1 MSLLA
6 ERPAAD
12 VEPVDETQDTNETDA
27 ALRPA
32 QPSPPAPPL
41 SGLRKAAIVLLNM
54 DRAASAEVLRRI
66 GEERAELLAAELTQ
80 LGGIDVAATARALG
94 EFRRIAVGGSVPS
107 RGGQELATGL
117 LETAF
122 GREKAV
128 GIVSRVMS
136 QGAVSFDFLNAAD
149 PAQLATI
156 LEGELPATVAV
167 VLANLRADRAAAVLA
182 ALQDPLRTD
191 VAQAIA
197 TMGTATQE
205 AISIVADSL
214 RSRTGVFAVR
224 DVQESIGGVQPLV
237 EIINR
242 SDTSL
247 EKSLLASLEG
257 RDPAL
262 AEDIRG
268 RMVTFADIVRLDD
281 RDAQRV
287 LRGIDL
293 RMLALA
299 LKGADEPIAEVIR
312 RNMTER
318 NRENLAEEAR
328 TLGPVRMRQV
338 DEARAEVVRIIR
350 ELAAAGEITISR
362 DDEDEL
368 VE

>member
-1 MSLLA
+1 MSGI
-6 ERPAAD
+6 AD
-12 VEPVDETQDTNETDA
+12 AQQATLDA
-27 ALRPA
+27 RAITA
-32 QPSPPAPPL
+32 SSPESATPL
-41 SGLRKAAIVLLNM
+41 TGLRKAAIVLLNM
-54 DRAASAEVLRRI
+54 DRAASAAVLRHL
-66 GEERAELLAAELTQ
+66 GEARAEVLAAELTR
-80 LGGIDVAATARALG
+80 LGGVDVAATAEALG
-94 EFRRIAVGGSVPS
+94 EYRRIAAGGAVPS

-128 GIVSRVMS
+128 GIVGRAMS
-136 QGAVSFDFLNAAD
+136 QGGVSFDFLNAAD

-156 LEGELPATVAV
+156 LEGELPTTVAV

-205 AISIVADSL
+205 AISVVADSL
-214 RSRTGVFAVR
+214 RSRLGVFATR
-224 DVQESIGGVQPLV
+224 DVHEALGGVQPLV

-242 SDTSL
+242 SDTAL
-247 EKSLLASLEG
+247 EKALLASLEG
-257 RDPAL
+257 RDQAL
-262 AEDIRG
+262 AEDIRS
-268 RMVTFADIVRLDD
+268 RMVTFADIARLED

-293 RMLALA
+293 RVLALA
-299 LKGADEPIAEVIR
+299 LKGADEQVSEVIS

-318 NRENLAEEAR
+318 NRESLAEEAR
-328 TLGPVRMRQV
+328 VLGPVRMRQV

-350 ELAAAGEITISR
+350 ELEAAEEITLSR
-362 DDEDEL
+362 DDEDEI

>member
-1 MSLLA
+1 MTALTELLDA
-6 ERPAAD
+6 QADTVEVSTTEMPAA
-12 VEPVDETQDTNETDA
+12 
-27 ALRPA
+27 PA
-32 QPSPPAPPL
+32 VPEM
-41 SGLRKAAIVLLNM
+41 SGLRKAAIVLMNM
-54 DRAASAEVLRRI
+54 DRATSAEVLRHL
-66 GEERAELLAAELTQ
+66 GEERSEMLAAELTQ
-80 LGGIDVAATARALG
+80 LGGVDVASTARALG
-94 EFRRIAVGGSVPS
+94 EFRRIATGGSVPS

-128 GIVSRVMS
+128 GMVGRVMS
-136 QGAVSFDFLNAAD
+136 QGSVSFDFLNAAD

-156 LEGELPATVAV
+156 IEGELPTTVAV

-214 RSRTGVFAVR
+214 RSRTGVFAMR
-224 DVQESIGGVQPLV
+224 DNHESIGGVQPLV

-242 SDTSL
+242 SDTAL

-257 RDPAL
+257 RDLAL
-262 AEDIRG
+262 AEDIRS
-268 RMVTFADIVRLDD
+268 RMVTFADIARLED

-299 LKGADEPIAEVIR
+299 LKGADDQITDKVKS
-312 RNMTER
+312 NMTER
-318 NRENLAEEAR
+318 NQENLAEETR
-328 TLGPVRMRQV
+328 VLGPVRMRQV
-338 DEARAEVVRIIR
+338 DEARAEIVRIIR
-350 ELAAAGEITISR
+350 DLEAAEEITISR
-362 DDEDEL
+362 EDEDEL
-368 VE
+368 IE

>member
-1 MSLLA
+1 MSLLT
-6 ERPAAD
+6 P
-12 VEPVDETQDTNETDA
+12 P
-27 ALRPA
+27 P
-32 QPSPPAPPL
+32 PPALEEIEDVVETAVLPTTPVPEM

-54 DRAASAEVLRRI
+54 DRATSAEVLRHL
-66 GEERAELLAAELTQ
+66 GEARAEILAAELTQ
-80 LGGIDVAATARALG
+80 LGGVDVASTARALG
-94 EFRRIAVGGSVPS
+94 DFRRIAVGGSVPS

-128 GIVSRVMS
+128 GIVGRVMS
-136 QGAVSFDFLNAAD
+136 QGSVSFDFLNAAD

-156 LEGELPATVAV
+156 LDGELPTTVAV

-214 RSRTGVFAVR
+214 RSRTGVFAIR
-224 DVQESIGGVQPLV
+224 DVHESIGGVQPLV

-242 SDTSL
+242 SDTAL

-257 RDPAL
+257 RDLAL
-262 AEDIRG
+262 AEDIRS
-268 RMVTFADIVRLDD
+268 RMVTFADIVRLED

-299 LKGADEPIAEVIR
+299 LKGADEQIGEVIS

-318 NRENLAEEAR
+318 NRENLAEETR
-328 TLGPVRMRQV
+328 MLGPVRMRQV

-350 ELAAAGEITISR
+350 ELEAADEITISR
-362 DDEDEL
+362 EDEDEL

>member
-1 MSLLA
+1 MQIES
-6 ERPAAD
+6 AD
-12 VEPVDETQDTNETDA
+12 
-27 ALRPA
+27 
-32 QPSPPAPPL
+32 APTEQISEAVATASGQAIAPM
-41 SGLRKAAIVLLNM
+41 SGLRQAAIVLLNM
-54 DRAASAEVLRRI
+54 DREASAEVLRLL
-66 GEERAELLAAELTQ
+66 GEDRSEMLAAELTQ
-80 LGGIDVAATARALG
+80 LGGVDVAATARALAA
-94 EFRRIAVGGSVPS
+94 FTRIATGGSVPS

-128 GIVSRVMS
+128 GMVGRVMS

-156 LEGELPATVAV
+156 LEGELPTTVAV

-214 RSRTGVFAVR
+214 RSRTGVFAMR
-224 DVQESIGGVQPLV
+224 DNHESIGGVQPLV
-237 EIINR
+237 EIISR
-242 SDTSL
+242 SDTAL

-257 RDPAL
+257 RDLAL
-262 AEDIRG
+262 AEDIRS
-268 RMVTFADIVRLDD
+268 RMVTFADFTRLED

-293 RMLALA
+293 RVLALA
-299 LKGADEPIAEVIR
+299 LKGADEQIALKVTS
-312 RNMTER
+312 NMTER
-318 NRENLAEEAR
+318 NKENLAEEAR
-328 TLGPVRMRQV
+328 VLGSVRVRQV

-350 ELAAAGEITISR
+350 ELEAAEEITISR
-362 DDEDEL
+362 EDEDEL
-368 VE
+368 IE

>member
-1 MSLLA
+1 MTALTELLDAQADTVEVSTA
-6 ERPAAD
+6 ETPAA
-12 VEPVDETQDTNETDA
+12 
-27 ALRPA
+27 PA
-32 QPSPPAPPL
+32 VPEM
-41 SGLRKAAIVLLNM
+41 SGLRKAAIVLMNM
-54 DRAASAEVLRRI
+54 DRATSAEVLRHL
-66 GEERAELLAAELTQ
+66 GEERSEMLAAELTQ
-80 LGGIDVAATARALG
+80 LGGVDVASTARALG
-94 EFRRIAVGGSVPS
+94 EFRRIATGGSVPS

-128 GIVSRVMS
+128 GMVGRVMS
-136 QGAVSFDFLNAAD
+136 QGSVSFDFLNAAD

-156 LEGELPATVAV
+156 IEGELPTTVAV

-214 RSRTGVFAVR
+214 RSRTGVFAMR
-224 DVQESIGGVQPLV
+224 DNHESIGGVQPLV

-242 SDTSL
+242 SDTAL

-257 RDPAL
+257 RDLAL
-262 AEDIRG
+262 AEDIRS
-268 RMVTFADIVRLDD
+268 RMVTFADIARLED

-299 LKGADEPIAEVIR
+299 LKGADDQITDKVKS
-312 RNMTER
+312 NMTER
-318 NRENLAEEAR
+318 NQENLAEETR
-328 TLGPVRMRQV
+328 VLGPVRMRQV
-338 DEARAEVVRIIR
+338 DEARAEIVRIIR
-350 ELAAAGEITISR
+350 DLEAAEEITISR
-362 DDEDEL
+362 EDEDEL
-368 VE
+368 IE

>member
-1 MSLLA
+1 MSMQI
-6 ERPAAD
+6 ESAD
-12 VEPVDETQDTNETDA
+12 
-27 ALRPA
+27 
-32 QPSPPAPPL
+32 APTEQISEAVAVASGQAIAPM
-41 SGLRKAAIVLLNM
+41 SGLRQAAIVLLNM
-54 DRAASAEVLRRI
+54 DREASAEVLRLL
-66 GEERAELLAAELTQ
+66 GEDRSELLAAELTQ
-80 LGGIDVAATARALG
+80 LGGVDVAATARALAA
-94 EFRRIAVGGSVPS
+94 FTRIATGGSVPS

-128 GIVSRVMS
+128 GMVGRVMS

-156 LEGELPATVAV
+156 LEGELPTTVAV

-214 RSRTGVFAVR
+214 RSRTGVFAMR
-224 DVQESIGGVQPLV
+224 DNHESIGGVQPLV
-237 EIINR
+237 EIISR
-242 SDTSL
+242 SDTAL

-257 RDPAL
+257 RDLAL
-262 AEDIRG
+262 AEDIRS
-268 RMVTFADIVRLDD
+268 RMVTFADFTRLED

-293 RMLALA
+293 RVLALA
-299 LKGADEPIAEVIR
+299 LKGADEQIALKVTS
-312 RNMTER
+312 NMTER
-318 NRENLAEEAR
+318 NKENLAEEAR
-328 TLGPVRMRQV
+328 VLGSVRVRQV

-350 ELAAAGEITISR
+350 ELEAAEEITISR
-362 DDEDEL
+362 EDEDEL
-368 VE
+368 IE

>member
-1 MSLLA
+1 MSLLTDVLDA
-6 ERPAAD
+6 QADTVEVSTGAGSVAA
-12 VEPVDETQDTNETDA
+12 PVA
-27 ALRPA
+27 AM
-32 QPSPPAPPL
+32 
-41 SGLRKAAIVLLNM
+41 SGLRKAAIVLMNM
-54 DRAASAEVLRRI
+54 DRAASAEVLRHL
-66 GEERAELLAAELTQ
+66 GEERAEMLAAELTQ
-80 LGGIDVAATARALG
+80 LGGVDVASTAAALG
-94 EFRRIAVGGSVPS
+94 EFRRIATGGSVPS

-128 GIVSRVMS
+128 GMVGRVMS
-136 QGAVSFDFLNAAD
+136 QGSVSFDFLNAAD

-156 LEGELPATVAV
+156 IEGELPTTVAV
-167 VLANLRADRAAAVLA
+167 VLANLRADRAASVLA

-214 RSRTGVFAVR
+214 RSRTGVFAMR
-224 DVQESIGGVQPLV
+224 DNHESIGGVQPLV

-242 SDTSL
+242 SDTAL

-257 RDPAL
+257 RDLAL
-262 AEDIRG
+262 AEDIRS
-268 RMVTFADIVRLDD
+268 RMVTFADIARLED

-299 LKGADEPIAEVIR
+299 LKGADEQITDKVKG
-312 RNMTER
+312 NMTER
-318 NRENLAEEAR
+318 NQENLAEETR
-328 TLGPVRMRQV
+328 VLGPVRMRQV
-338 DEARAEVVRIIR
+338 DEARAEIVRIIR
-350 ELAAAGEITISR
+350 ELEAAEEITISR
-362 DDEDEL
+362 EDEDEL
-368 VE
+368 IE

>member
-1 MSLLA
+1 M
-6 ERPAAD
+6 
-12 VEPVDETQDTNETDA
+12 
-27 ALRPA
+27 
-32 QPSPPAPPL
+32 
-41 SGLRKAAIVLLNM
+41 SGLRKAAIVLMNM
-54 DRAASAEVLRRI
+54 DRAASAEVLRHL
-66 GEERAELLAAELTQ
+66 GEERSEMLAAELTQ
-80 LGGIDVAATARALG
+80 LGGVDVASTARALA
-94 EFRRIAVGGSVPS
+94 EFRRIATGGSVPS

-128 GIVSRVMS
+128 GMVGRVMS
-136 QGAVSFDFLNAAD
+136 QGSVSFDFLNAAD

-156 LEGELPATVAV
+156 IEGELPTTVAV

-214 RSRTGVFAVR
+214 RSRTGVFAMR
-224 DVQESIGGVQPLV
+224 DNHEAIGGVQPLV

-242 SDTSL
+242 SDTAL

-257 RDPAL
+257 RDLAL
-262 AEDIRG
+262 AEDIRS
-268 RMVTFADIVRLDD
+268 RMVTFADIARLED

-299 LKGADEPIAEVIR
+299 LKGADEQITDKVKS
-312 RNMTER
+312 NMTER
-318 NRENLAEEAR
+318 NQENLAEETR
-328 TLGPVRMRQV
+328 VLGPVRMRQV
-338 DEARAEVVRIIR
+338 DEARAEIVRIIR
-350 ELAAAGEITISR
+350 DLEAAEEITISR
-362 DDEDEL
+362 EDEDEL
-368 VE
+368 IE

>member
-1 MSLLA
+1 MSGIA
-6 ERPAAD
+6 DAQQAALD
-12 VEPVDETQDTNETDA
+12 ARAITASSAEPVT
-27 ALRPA
+27 
-32 QPSPPAPPL
+32 PL
-41 SGLRKAAIVLLNM
+41 TGLRKAAIVLLNM
-54 DRAASAEVLRRI
+54 DRAASAAVLRHL
-66 GEERAELLAAELTQ
+66 GEARAEILAAELTR
-80 LGGIDVAATARALG
+80 LGGVDVAATAEALG
-94 EFRRIAVGGSVPS
+94 EYRRIAAGGAVPS

-128 GIVSRVMS
+128 GIVGRAMS
-136 QGAVSFDFLNAAD
+136 QGGISFDFLNAAD

-156 LEGELPATVAV
+156 LEGELPTTVAV
-167 VLANLRADRAAAVLA
+167 VLANLRAERAAAVLA

-205 AISIVADSL
+205 AISVVADSL
-214 RSRTGVFAVR
+214 RSRLGVFATR
-224 DVQESIGGVQPLV
+224 DVHEALGGVQPLV

-242 SDTSL
+242 SDTAL
-247 EKSLLASLEG
+247 EKALLASLEG
-257 RDPAL
+257 RDQAL
-262 AEDIRG
+262 AEDIRS
-268 RMVTFADIVRLDD
+268 RMVTFADIARLED

-293 RMLALA
+293 RVLALA
-299 LKGADEPIAEVIR
+299 LKGANEQVSEVIS

-318 NRENLAEEAR
+318 NRESLAEEAR
-328 TLGPVRMRQV
+328 VLGPVRMRQV

-350 ELAAAGEITISR
+350 ELEAAEEITLSR
-362 DDEDEL
+362 DDEDEI

>member
-1 MSLLA
+1 MSLLTEMLDA
-6 ERPAAD
+6 QAD
-12 VEPVDETQDTNETDA
+12 TVEVSTA
-27 ALRPA
+27 
-32 QPSPPAPPL
+32 SPPIAPMPVQQMT
-41 SGLRKAAIVLLNM
+41 GLRKAAIVLMNM
-54 DRAASAEVLRRI
+54 DREASAEVLRHL
-66 GEERAELLAAELTQ
+66 GEERAEMLAAELTQ
-80 LGGIDVAATARALG
+80 LGGVDLASTARALG
-94 EFRRIAVGGSVPS
+94 EFRRIATGGSVPS

-128 GIVSRVMS
+128 GMVGRVMS
-136 QGAVSFDFLNAAD
+136 QGSVSFDFLNAAD

-156 LEGELPATVAV
+156 IEGELPTTVAV

-214 RSRTGVFAVR
+214 RARTGVFAMR
-224 DVQESIGGVQPLV
+224 DNHESIGGVQPLV

-242 SDTSL
+242 SDTAL

-257 RDPAL
+257 RDLAL
-262 AEDIRG
+262 AEDIRS
-268 RMVTFADIVRLDD
+268 RMVTFADIARLED

-299 LKGADEPIAEVIR
+299 LKGADEQILDKVKG
-312 RNMTER
+312 NMTER
-318 NRENLAEEAR
+318 HQENLAEETR
-328 TLGPVRMRQV
+328 VLGPVRMRQV
-338 DEARAEVVRIIR
+338 DEARAEIVRVIR
-350 ELAAAGEITISR
+350 ELEAAEEITISR
-362 DDEDEL
+362 EDEDEL
-368 VE
+368 IE

>member
-1 MSLLA
+1 MNALTELLDA
-6 ERPAAD
+6 QADTVDVSTAVVAAS
-12 VEPVDETQDTNETDA
+12 EA
-27 ALRPA
+27 APDHTM
-32 QPSPPAPPL
+32 
-41 SGLRKAAIVLLNM
+41 SGLRKAAIVLMNM
-54 DRAASAEVLRRI
+54 DRAAGAQVLRHL
-66 GEERAELLAAELTQ
+66 GEERSEMLAAELTQ
-80 LGGIDVAATARALG
+80 LGGVDVASTARALG
-94 EFRRIAVGGSVPS
+94 EFRRIATGGSVPS

-128 GIVSRVMS
+128 GMVGRVMS

-149 PAQLATI
+149 PAQLATV
-156 LEGELPATVAV
+156 LEGELPTTVAV

-214 RSRTGVFAVR
+214 RSRTGVFAMR
-224 DVQESIGGVQPLV
+224 DNHESIGGVQPLV

-242 SDTSL
+242 SDTAL

-257 RDPAL
+257 RDLAL
-262 AEDIRG
+262 AEDIRS
-268 RMVTFADIVRLDD
+268 RMVTFADFARLED

-299 LKGADEPIAEVIR
+299 LKGAEEQVVDKVR
-312 RNMTER
+312 SNMTER
-318 NRENLAEEAR
+318 NQENLSEETR
-328 TLGPVRMRQV
+328 VLGPVRMRQV
-338 DEARAEVVRIIR
+338 DEARAEIVRIIR
-350 ELAAAGEITISR
+350 ELEASEEITISR

-368 VE
+368 IE

>member
-1 MSLLA
+1 MSLLPERAPTAPA
-6 ERPAAD
+6 ED
-12 VEPVDETQDTNETDA
+12 
-27 ALRPA
+27 
-32 QPSPPAPPL
+32 PPAPVPRTAAPGPEM
-41 SGLRKAAIVLLNM
+41 SGMRKAAIVLLNM
-54 DRAASAEVLRRI
+54 DRAASAEVLRHL
-66 GEERAELLAAELTQ
+66 GEARAELLASELTQ
-80 LGGIDVAATARALG
+80 LGGVDVASTTRALG
-94 EFRRIAVGGSVPS
+94 EFRRIASGGSVPS

-128 GIVSRVMS
+128 GMVGRVMS
-136 QGAVSFDFLNAAD
+136 QGSVSFDFLNTAD

-156 LEGELPATVAV
+156 LDGELPTTVAL

-197 TMGTATQE
+197 TLGTATQE
-205 AISIVADSL
+205 AISIVAESL
-214 RSRTGVFAVR
+214 RARTGVFAMR
-224 DVQESIGGVQPLV
+224 DNHESLGGLQPLV
-237 EIINR
+237 DIINR
-242 SDTSL
+242 SDTAL

-257 RDPAL
+257 RDLAL
-262 AEDIRG
+262 AEDIRS
-268 RMVTFADIVRLDD
+268 RMVTFADIVRLEN

-293 RMLALA
+293 RLLALA
-299 LKGADEPIAEVIR
+299 LKGADEQIAEVIS

-318 NRENLAEEAR
+318 NRETLAEEAR

-338 DEARAEVVRIIR
+338 DEARSEIVRIIR
-350 ELAAAGEITISR
+350 ELEAADEITISR

-368 VE
+368 IE

>member
-1 MSLLA
+1 MSMLTETVPTESSA
-6 ERPAAD
+6 EPGAQAA
-12 VEPVDETQDTNETDA
+12 PKA
-27 ALRPA
+27 AA
-32 QPSPPAPPL
+32 GEMT
-41 SGLRKAAIVLLNM
+41 GLRKAAIVLLNM
-54 DRAASAEVLRRI
+54 DREASAEVLRHL
-66 GEERAELLAAELTQ
+66 GEARAEMLAAELTR
-80 LGGIDVAATARALG
+80 LGGVDVASTASVLAQY
-94 EFRRIAVGGSVPS
+94 RRIVTGGAVPS
-107 RGGQELATGL
+107 RGGQDLATGL

-122 GREKAV
+122 GRDKAV
-128 GIVSRVMS
+128 GMVGRVMS
-136 QGAVSFDFLNAAD
+136 QGTVSFDFLGAAD

-156 LEGELPATVAV
+156 LDGELPTTVAV

-205 AISIVADSL
+205 AISIVAESL
-214 RSRTGVFAVR
+214 RSRTGVFAMR
-224 DVQESIGGVQPLV
+224 DVHEAIGGVQPLV

-242 SDTSL
+242 SDTAL

-257 RDPAL
+257 RDQAL
-262 AEDIRG
+262 AEDIRS
-268 RMVTFADIVRLDD
+268 RMVTFADIARLED

-293 RMLALA
+293 RVLALA
-299 LKGADEPIAEVIR
+299 LKGVDEQIGDVIS

-318 NRENLAEEAR
+318 NRENLVEETKA
-328 TLGPVRMRQV
+328 LGPVRMRQV

-350 ELAAAGEITISR
+350 EMEAADEITISR
-362 DDEDEL
+362 EDEDEL

>member
-1 MSLLA
+1 MSLLTDVLDA
-6 ERPAAD
+6 QVDTVEVSTSADTVAA
-12 VEPVDETQDTNETDA
+12 PVPEM
-27 ALRPA
+27 
-32 QPSPPAPPL
+32 
-41 SGLRKAAIVLLNM
+41 SGLRKAAIVLMNM
-54 DRAASAEVLRRI
+54 DRAASAEVLRHL
-66 GEERAELLAAELTQ
+66 GEERSEMLAAELTQ
-80 LGGIDVAATARALG
+80 LGGVDVASTARALG
-94 EFRRIAVGGSVPS
+94 EFRRIAIGGAVPS
-107 RGGQELATGL
+107 RGGQEFATGL

-128 GIVSRVMS
+128 GMVGRVMS
-136 QGAVSFDFLNAAD
+136 QGSVSFDFLNAAD

-156 LEGELPATVAV
+156 IEGELPTTVAV

-214 RSRTGVFAVR
+214 RSRTGVFAMR
-224 DVQESIGGVQPLV
+224 DNHESIGGVQPLV

-242 SDTSL
+242 SDTAL

-257 RDPAL
+257 RDLAL
-262 AEDIRG
+262 AEDIRS
-268 RMVTFADIVRLDD
+268 RMVTFADIARLED

-299 LKGADEPIAEVIR
+299 LKGADEQITDKVKG
-312 RNMTER
+312 NMTER
-318 NRENLAEEAR
+318 NQENLAEETR
-328 TLGPVRMRQV
+328 VLGPVRMRQV
-338 DEARAEVVRIIR
+338 DEARAEIVRIIR
-350 ELAAAGEITISR
+350 ELEAAEEITISR
-362 DDEDEL
+362 EDEDEL
-368 VE
+368 IE

>member
-1 MSLLA
+1 MTLLTEVLDA
-6 ERPAAD
+6 QADTVEVSTLPVERP
-12 VEPVDETQDTNETDA
+12 PVPEM
-27 ALRPA
+27 
-32 QPSPPAPPL
+32 

-54 DRAASAEVLRRI
+54 DRAASAEVLPHL
-66 GEERAELLAAELTQ
+66 GEERSELLAAELTQ
-80 LGGIDVAATARALG
+80 LGGIDVAATASALG
-94 EFRRIAVGGSVPS
+94 DFRRIANGGSVPS

-128 GIVSRVMS
+128 GIVGRVMS
-136 QGAVSFDFLNAAD
+136 QGTVSFDFLNAAD
-149 PAQLATI
+149 PAQLATV
-156 LEGELPATVAV
+156 LEGELPTTVAV

-214 RSRTGVFAVR
+214 RSRTGIFAMR
-224 DVQESIGGVQPLV
+224 DNHESIGGVQPLV

-242 SDTSL
+242 SDTAL

-257 RDPAL
+257 RDLAL
-262 AEDIRG
+262 AEDIRS
-268 RMVTFADIVRLDD
+268 RMVTFADIARLED

-299 LKGADEPIAEVIR
+299 LKGAEDQIVDKVKG
-312 RNMTER
+312 NMTER
-318 NRENLAEEAR
+318 NQENLAEETR
-328 TLGPVRMRQV
+328 VLGPVRMRQV
-338 DEARAEVVRIIR
+338 DEARAEIVRIIR
-350 ELAAAGEITISR
+350 ELEAAEEITISR
-362 DDEDEL
+362 EDEDEL

>member
-1 MSLLA
+1 MSLLTDVLDA
-6 ERPAAD
+6 QADTVEVSTTADAVAA
-12 VEPVDETQDTNETDA
+12 PVPEM
-27 ALRPA
+27 
-32 QPSPPAPPL
+32 
-41 SGLRKAAIVLLNM
+41 SGLRKAAIVLMNM
-54 DRAASAEVLRRI
+54 DRAASAEVLRHL
-66 GEERAELLAAELTQ
+66 GEERSEMLAAELTQ
-80 LGGIDVAATARALG
+80 LGGVDVASTARALG
-94 EFRRIAVGGSVPS
+94 EFRRIAIGGAVPS

-128 GIVSRVMS
+128 GMVGRVMS
-136 QGAVSFDFLNAAD
+136 QGSVSFDFLNAAD

-156 LEGELPATVAV
+156 IEGELPTTVAV

-214 RSRTGVFAVR
+214 RSRTGVFAMR
-224 DVQESIGGVQPLV
+224 DNHESIGGVQPLV

-242 SDTSL
+242 SDTAL

-257 RDPAL
+257 RDLAL
-262 AEDIRG
+262 AEDIRS
-268 RMVTFADIVRLDD
+268 RMVTFADIARLED

-299 LKGADEPIAEVIR
+299 LKGADEQITDKVKG
-312 RNMTER
+312 NMTER
-318 NRENLAEEAR
+318 NQENLAEETR
-328 TLGPVRMRQV
+328 VLGPVRMRQV
-338 DEARAEVVRIIR
+338 DEARAEIVRIIR
-350 ELAAAGEITISR
+350 ELEAAEEITISR
-362 DDEDEL
+362 EDEDEL
-368 VE
+368 IE

>member
-1 MSLLA
+1 MTALTELLDAQADTVEVTTA
-6 ERPAAD
+6 EAPQA
-12 VEPVDETQDTNETDA
+12 
-27 ALRPA
+27 
-32 QPSPPAPPL
+32 PAPAM
-41 SGLRKAAIVLLNM
+41 SGLRKAAIVLMNM
-54 DRAASAEVLRRI
+54 DRAAGAEVLRHL
-66 GEERAELLAAELTQ
+66 GEERSEMLAAELTQ
-80 LGGIDVAATARALG
+80 LGGVDVTATARALT
-94 EFRRIAVGGSVPS
+94 EFRRIANGGSVPS

-128 GIVSRVMS
+128 GIVGRVMS

-156 LEGELPATVAV
+156 LEGELPTTVAV

-214 RSRTGVFAVR
+214 RSRTGIFAMR
-224 DVQESIGGVQPLV
+224 DNHESIGGVQPLV

-242 SDTSL
+242 SDTAL

-257 RDPAL
+257 RDLAL
-262 AEDIRG
+262 AEDIRS
-268 RMVTFADIVRLDD
+268 RMVTFADIARLED
-281 RDAQRV
+281 RDTQRV

-293 RMLALA
+293 RILALA
-299 LKGADEPIAEVIR
+299 LKGADEQITDKVR
-312 RNMTER
+312 TNMTER
-318 NRENLAEEAR
+318 NQENLAEETR
-328 TLGPVRMRQV
+328 VLGPVRMRQV
-338 DEARAEVVRIIR
+338 DEARAEIVRIIR
-350 ELAAAGEITISR
+350 ELEAAEEITISR
-362 DDEDEL
+362 EDEDEL
-368 VE
+368 IE

>member
-1 MSLLA
+1 MSALTELLDAQADTVEVSTAA
-6 ERPAAD
+6 ET
-12 VEPVDETQDTNETDA
+12 VSVPVPEM
-27 ALRPA
+27 
-32 QPSPPAPPL
+32 
-41 SGLRKAAIVLLNM
+41 SGLRKAAIVLMNM
-54 DRAASAEVLRRI
+54 DRAASAEVLRHL
-66 GEERAELLAAELTQ
+66 GEERAEMLAAELTQ
-80 LGGIDVAATARALG
+80 LGGVDLASTARALG
-94 EFRRIAVGGSVPS
+94 EFRRLAIGGAVPS
-107 RGGQELATGL
+107 RGGQEFATGL

-128 GIVSRVMS
+128 GMVGRVMS
-136 QGAVSFDFLNAAD
+136 QGSVSFDFLNAAD

-156 LEGELPATVAV
+156 IEGELPTTVAV

-214 RSRTGVFAVR
+214 RSRTGVFAMR
-224 DVQESIGGVQPLV
+224 DNHESIGGVQPLV

-242 SDTSL
+242 SDTAL

-257 RDPAL
+257 RDLAL
-262 AEDIRG
+262 AEDIRS
-268 RMVTFADIVRLDD
+268 RMVTFADIARLED
-281 RDAQRV
+281 RDTQRV

-299 LKGADEPIAEVIR
+299 LKGADEQILDKVR
-312 RNMTER
+312 SNMTER
-318 NRENLAEEAR
+318 NQENLAEETR
-328 TLGPVRMRQV
+328 VLGPVRMRQV

-350 ELAAAGEITISR
+350 ELEAAEEITISR
-362 DDEDEL
+362 EDEDEL
-368 VE
+368 IE

>member
-1 MSLLA
+1 MSLLTDVLDA
-6 ERPAAD
+6 QADTVEVSTGAGSVAGPVAAM
-12 VEPVDETQDTNETDA
+12 
-27 ALRPA
+27 
-32 QPSPPAPPL
+32 
-41 SGLRKAAIVLLNM
+41 SGLRKAAIVLMNM
-54 DRAASAEVLRRI
+54 DRAASAEVLRHL
-66 GEERAELLAAELTQ
+66 GEERAEMLAAELTQ
-80 LGGIDVAATARALG
+80 LGGVDVASTAAALG
-94 EFRRIAVGGSVPS
+94 EFRRIATGGSVPS

-128 GIVSRVMS
+128 GMVGRVMS
-136 QGAVSFDFLNAAD
+136 QGSVSFDFLNAAD

-156 LEGELPATVAV
+156 IEGELPTTVAV
-167 VLANLRADRAAAVLA
+167 VLANLRADRAASVLA

-214 RSRTGVFAVR
+214 RSRTGVFAMR
-224 DVQESIGGVQPLV
+224 DNHESIGGVQPLV

-242 SDTSL
+242 SDTAL

-257 RDPAL
+257 RDLAL
-262 AEDIRG
+262 AEDIRS
-268 RMVTFADIVRLDD
+268 RMVTFADIARLED

-299 LKGADEPIAEVIR
+299 LKGADEQITDKVKG
-312 RNMTER
+312 NMTER
-318 NRENLAEEAR
+318 NQENLAEETR
-328 TLGPVRMRQV
+328 VLGPVRMRQV
-338 DEARAEVVRIIR
+338 DEARAEIVRIIR
-350 ELAAAGEITISR
+350 ELEAAEEITISR
-362 DDEDEL
+362 EDEDEL
-368 VE
+368 IE

>member
-1 MSLLA
+1 MSLLTDVLDA
-6 ERPAAD
+6 QADTVDVSASVAAVATPV
-12 VEPVDETQDTNETDA
+12 VEMT
-27 ALRPA
+27 
-32 QPSPPAPPL
+32 
-41 SGLRKAAIVLLNM
+41 GLRKAAIVLMNM
-54 DRAASAEVLRRI
+54 DREASAEVLRRL

-80 LGGIDVAATARALG
+80 LGGVDIASTARALG
-94 EFRRIAVGGSVPS
+94 EFRRIATGGSVPS

-128 GIVSRVMS
+128 GMVGRVMS
-136 QGAVSFDFLNAAD
+136 QGSVSFDFLNAAD

-156 LEGELPATVAV
+156 IEGELPTTVAV

-214 RSRTGVFAVR
+214 RSRTGVFAMR
-224 DVQESIGGVQPLV
+224 DNHESIGGVQPLV

-242 SDTSL
+242 SDTAL

-257 RDPAL
+257 RDLAL
-262 AEDIRG
+262 AEDIRS
-268 RMVTFADIVRLDD
+268 RMVTFADIARLED

-299 LKGADEPIAEVIR
+299 LKGADEQITDKVR
-312 RNMTER
+312 GNMTER
-318 NRENLAEEAR
+318 NQENLAEETR
-328 TLGPVRMRQV
+328 VLGPVRMRQV
-338 DEARAEVVRIIR
+338 DEARAEIVRIIR
-350 ELAAAGEITISR
+350 ELEAAEEITISR
-362 DDEDEL
+362 EDEDEL
-368 VE
+368 IE

>member
-1 MSLLA
+1 MSLLTDVLDA
-6 ERPAAD
+6 QADTVDVSASVAAVATPV
-12 VEPVDETQDTNETDA
+12 VEMT
-27 ALRPA
+27 
-32 QPSPPAPPL
+32 
-41 SGLRKAAIVLLNM
+41 GLRKAAIVLMNM
-54 DRAASAEVLRRI
+54 DREASAEVLRRL
-66 GEERAELLAAELTQ
+66 GEERAEMLAAELTQ
-80 LGGIDVAATARALG
+80 LGGVDIASTARALG
-94 EFRRIAVGGSVPS
+94 EFRRIATGGSVPS

-128 GIVSRVMS
+128 GMVGRVMS
-136 QGAVSFDFLNAAD
+136 QGSVSFDFLNAAD

-156 LEGELPATVAV
+156 IEGELPTTVAV

-214 RSRTGVFAVR
+214 RSRTGVFAMR
-224 DVQESIGGVQPLV
+224 DNHESIGGVQPLV

-242 SDTSL
+242 SDTAL

-257 RDPAL
+257 RDLAL
-262 AEDIRG
+262 AEDIRS
-268 RMVTFADIVRLDD
+268 RMVTFADIARLED

-299 LKGADEPIAEVIR
+299 LKGADEQITDKVR
-312 RNMTER
+312 GNMTER
-318 NRENLAEEAR
+318 NQENLAEETR
-328 TLGPVRMRQV
+328 VLGPVRMRQV
-338 DEARAEVVRIIR
+338 DEARAEIVRIIR
-350 ELAAAGEITISR
+350 ELEAAEEITISR
-362 DDEDEL
+362 EDEDEL
-368 VE
+368 IE

>member
-1 MSLLA
+1 MSLLTEGA
-6 ERPAAD
+6 TTERDDQAAPAAPAEGVD
-12 VEPVDETQDTNETDA
+12 VSMT
-27 ALRPA
+27 
-32 QPSPPAPPL
+32 
-41 SGLRKAAIVLLNM
+41 GLRKAAIVLLNM
-54 DRAASAEVLRRI
+54 DRATSAEVLRHL
-66 GEERAELLAAELTQ
+66 GEARAELLAAELTQ
-80 LGGIDVAATARALG
+80 LGGIDVAATATVLG
-94 EFRRIAVGGSVPS
+94 QYRRFVSGGAVPS
-107 RGGQELATGL
+107 RGGQDLATGL

-122 GREKAV
+122 GRDKAV
-128 GIVSRVMS
+128 GMVGRVMS

-156 LEGELPATVAV
+156 LDGELPTTVAV

-214 RSRTGVFAVR
+214 RSRTGVFATR
-224 DVQESIGGVQPLV
+224 DVHEAIGGVQPLV

-242 SDTSL
+242 SDTAL
-247 EKSLLASLEG
+247 EKALLASLEG
-257 RDPAL
+257 RDQAL
-262 AEDIRG
+262 AEDIRS
-268 RMVTFADIVRLDD
+268 RMVTFADIARLED

-293 RMLALA
+293 RVLALA
-299 LKGADEPIAEVIR
+299 LKGADEQIGDVIG

-318 NRENLAEEAR
+318 NRENLAEETRA
-328 TLGPVRMRQV
+328 LGPVRMRQV
-338 DEARAEVVRIIR
+338 DEARAEVVRVIR
-350 ELAAAGEITISR
+350 EMEAADEITISR
-362 DDEDEL
+362 EDEDEI